1 MFDRICLHL
10 KCWSSEESVSLR
22 RKGVSSVQRNPNRS
36 VVMQES
42 SKQWKSGS
50 MPILAGS
57 RDRGARRT
65 HMTTYEETQKL
76 YEEGEK
82 FLEAKAKEE
91 GVIATGSGLLYKARG
106 CLFTK
111 FTDCQSNA
119 CFRLKFESTL
129 KWTCTVFAA
138 QKR

>member
-1 MFDRICLHL
+1 MH
-10 KCWSSEESVSLR
+10 
-22 RKGVSSVQRNPNRS
+22 
-36 VVMQES
+36 ES

-57 RDRGARRT
+57 RDCGARRT
-65 HMTTYEETQKL
+65 HMPTDPA
-76 YEEGEK
+76 GVK
-82 FLEAKAKEE
+82 FLEAKANEE
-91 GVIATGSGLLYKARG
+91 GVIKLDSGLLYKARG

>member
-1 MFDRICLHL
+1 MLVFL
-10 KCWSSEESVSLR
+10 KRACPEG

-36 VVMQES
+36 VVIQKS

-50 MPILAGS
+50 MPFLAGS

-65 HMTTYEETQKL
+65 HMPTDPA
-76 YEEGEK
+76 GVK

-111 FTDCQSNA
+111 FRDCQSSG
-119 CFRLKFESTL
+119 FFEVL
-129 KWTCTVFAA
+129 
-138 QKR
+138 